1 MKQVLQN
8 MRTGT
13 TSVNETPI
21 PQARPKT
28 ALVRTAVSIVSA
40 GTERMLVDFASKNL
54 LEKARSRP
62 DLTKQVID
70 KAKREGVLT
79 TAQAAFSRLDQPMT
93 LGYSSSGTIVSCGNG
108 LIGYKPGDRVVS
120 AGGGHAVHAE
130 YAVIPQNLLAHLP
143 DNVDFESG
151 AFATIGA
158 IAMNGFRLAKI
169 QLGENVAIIGLGLL
183 GLITAKLALASG
195 CSVFGTDINPGRVKF
210 AQKLGITA
218 SIRTNAEKSGMSV
231 TMGRGF
237 DAVLICADSPSA
249 DTVNLA
255 GQIARDRGHVI
266 SLGVV
271 GIDLPRKL
279 YYEKE
284 LFFQVSRSSGPGRY
298 DLKYEEEG
306 ADYPLGYVRWTEGR
320 NLEGFVKLISD
331 GKLNVRDL
339 ITHHFPVENA
349 SSAYQLI
356 TGKDSEPFLGV
367 LLTYNP
373 KDKILQTCIPIKVE
387 ERSSRSFQ
395 GKIVVGVLGAGNYAN
410 SVFLPAISHIGGIY
424 LQTIVSASGN
434 SASFAAK
441 KYKFAFASSS
451 ENDIFQDKKVNTVVI
466 LTRHNEH
473 AHQAVQ
479 SLHLGKHVYCEKP
492 LAIDAEELR
501 QVERQLC
508 KKNQPLLMVG
518 FNRRFSPF
526 GQTLKEFL
534 VDRSEPLYAH
544 YRVNAGFLPH
554 NHWQHD
560 PLVGGG
566 RIIGEG
572 CHFIDFITF
581 LVGQLPISIYA
592 QSLPDNGKYHT
603 DNALITL
610 EFPDG
615 SIGSLAYLAN
625 GDKCFSKEYLEVFCG
640 GRIGIMDNFTH
651 LTTIRNGQRKEIHSR
666 FGQDKGHRAAWQAF
680 LSCIKEGTRPP
691 ISYQD
696 LIRVSEA
703 SLAAINSLNTGL
715 KVSLQ

>member
-28 ALVRTAVSIVSA
+28 ALVRTAVSLVSA

-62 DLTKQVID
+62 DLAKQVMD
-70 KAKREGVLT
+70 KAKREGVLST
-79 TAQAAFSRLDQPMT
+79 VQAAFNRLDQPMT
-93 LGYSSSGTIVSCGNG
+93 LGYSSSGTIVSCGDE

-151 AFATIGA
+151 AFATMGA

-169 QLGENVAIIGLGLL
+169 QLGESVAIIGLGLL
-183 GLITAKLALASG
+183 GLITAKLALAAG
-195 CSVFGTDINPGRVKF
+195 CAVFGTDTNPDRVKF
-210 AQKLGITA
+210 AKKLGFNA
-218 SIRTNAEKSGMSV
+218 STRANAEKSGMSF

-237 DAVLICADSPSA
+237 DAILICADTPNA
-249 DTVNLA
+249 DTVVLA

-320 NLEGFVKLISD
+320 NMESFVNLIND
-331 GKLNVRDL
+331 GKLTVKDL
-339 ITHHFPVENA
+339 ITHRFPVEKA
-349 SSAYQLI
+349 TAAYQLI
-356 TGKDSEPFLGV
+356 TGKDSEPFLGI

-373 KDKILQTCIPIKVE
+373 KKREIQTRIPITIE
-387 ERSSRSFQ
+387 EDLLQPS
-395 GKIVVGVLGAGNYAN
+395 KDEVVVGVLGAGNYAN
-410 SVFLPAISHIGGIY
+410 AVFLPAIASIGGTC
-424 LQTIVSASGN
+424 LQTIVSASGS

-451 ENDIFQDKKVNTVVI
+451 ENDIFQDKKVNTVII

-473 AHQAVQ
+473 ARQVVQ
-479 SLHLGKHVYCEKP
+479 SLNLGKHVYCEKP
-492 LAIDAEELR
+492 LAINEEQLK
-501 QVERQLC
+501 QVEKPLS
-508 KKNQPLLMVG
+508 KKNHPILMVG

-526 GQTLKEFL
+526 GQALKEFL
-534 VDRSEPLYAH
+534 ADRSEPLYAH
-544 YRVNAGFLPH
+544 YRVNAGFLPL

-581 LVGQLPISIYA
+581 LVGQSPISVFA
-592 QSLPDNGKYHT
+592 QALPDNGKYNQ
-603 DNALITL
+603 DNVLITL

-625 GDKCFSKEYLEVFCG
+625 GDKSFSKEYLEVFCG
-640 GRIGIMDNFTH
+640 VRIGIMDDFTH
-651 LTTIRNGQRKEIHSR
+651 LTTISNGQRKEQRSR
-666 FGQDKGHRAAWQAF
+666 LGQDKGHCAAWQAF
-680 LSCIKEGTRPP
+680 LSCIKDGKEPP
-691 ISYQD
+691 ISYHE
-696 LIRVSEA
+696 LIHVSKA
-703 SLAAINSLNTGL
+703 SIAAMNSLKTGL
-715 KVSLQ
+715 KITLN

>member
-28 ALVRTAVSIVSA
+28 ALVRTAVSLVSA

-62 DLTKQVID
+62 DLAKQVMN
-70 KAKREGVLT
+70 KAKREGVLST
-79 TAQAAFSRLDQPMT
+79 VQAAFNRLDQPMT
-93 LGYSSSGTIVSCGNG
+93 LGYASSGTIVSCGDG
-108 LIGYKPGDRVVS
+108 LIGYKPGDRVAS

-151 AFATIGA
+151 AFATMGA

-169 QLGENVAIIGLGLL
+169 QLGESVAIIGLGLL
-183 GLITAKLALASG
+183 GLITAKLALAAG
-195 CSVFGTDINPGRVKF
+195 CAVFGTDTNPDRVKF
-210 AQKLGITA
+210 AKKLGFNVSTRA
-218 SIRTNAEKSGMSV
+218 NAEKSGMSF
-231 TMGRGF
+231 TMGHGF
-237 DAVLICADSPSA
+237 DAILICADTHNT
-249 DTVNLA
+249 DTVILA

-331 GKLNVRDL
+331 GKLNVKNL
-339 ITHHFPVENA
+339 ITHRFPVEKA
-349 SSAYQLI
+349 TAAYQLI
-356 TGKDSEPFLGV
+356 TGKNSEPFLGV

-373 KDKILQTCIPIKVE
+373 KKENLQTRIPITVE
-387 ERSSRSFQ
+387 ESSPRSPQ
-395 GKIVVGVLGAGNYAN
+395 GEIVVGVLGAGNYAN
-410 SVFLPAISHIGGIY
+410 AIFLPAIFQVGGTC
-424 LQTIVSASGN
+424 LQTIVSASGS

-473 AHQAVQ
+473 AHQVVQ
-479 SLHLGKHVYCEKP
+479 SLNLGKHVYCEKP
-492 LAIDAEELR
+492 LAINEEQLK
-501 QVERQLC
+501 QVEKSLS
-508 KKNQPLLMVG
+508 KKNHPILMVG
-518 FNRRFSPF
+518 FNRRFSAF
-526 GQTLKEFL
+526 GQALKEFL
-534 VDRSEPLYAH
+534 ADRSEPLYAH
-544 YRVNAGFLPH
+544 YRVNAGFLPL

-581 LVGQLPISIYA
+581 LVGQSPISVFA
-592 QSLPDNGKYHT
+592 QALPDKGKYHT
-603 DNALITL
+603 DNILITL

-625 GDKCFSKEYLEVFCG
+625 GDKGFSKEYLEVFCG
-640 GRIGIMDNFTH
+640 GRIGIMDDFTH
-651 LTTIRNGQRKEIHSR
+651 LTTISNGQRKEKRSR

-680 LSCIKEGTRPP
+680 LSCIKDGTKPP
-691 ISYQD
+691 ISYHE
-696 LIRVSEA
+696 LIHVSKA
-703 SLAAINSLNTGL
+703 TLAAMNSLNTGSKITL
-715 KVSLQ
+715 N